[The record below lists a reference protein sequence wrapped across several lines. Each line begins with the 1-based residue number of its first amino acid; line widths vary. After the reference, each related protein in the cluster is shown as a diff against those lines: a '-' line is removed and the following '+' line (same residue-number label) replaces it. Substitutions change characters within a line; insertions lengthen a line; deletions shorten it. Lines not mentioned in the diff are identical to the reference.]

1 MMANEAPSGTCARQP
16 EIACTL
22 GPAEFQHRLAH
33 IRDLTRRALKGRN
46 RDGLRLTLSYDL
58 GAAADVR
65 ELVRME
71 SACCGFLDFAL
82 DEQVDQLLLTITAPP
97 AARESI
103 EEIFSEFAG

>member
-1 MMANEAPSGTCARQP
+1 RLSRTQRASRQLAAPPWLPHSTAANRTPNRSK
-16 EIACTL
+16 I
-22 GPAEFQHRLAH
+22 HRRH
-33 IRDLTRRALKGRN
+33 KGSHA
-46 RDGLRLTLSYDL
+46 LSYDL